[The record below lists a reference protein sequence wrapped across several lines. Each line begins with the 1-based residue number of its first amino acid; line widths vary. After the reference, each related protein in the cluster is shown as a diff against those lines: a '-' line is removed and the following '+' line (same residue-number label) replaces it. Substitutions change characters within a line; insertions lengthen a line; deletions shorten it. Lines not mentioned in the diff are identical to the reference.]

1 MPDTMLVT
9 GAAGFVGSHAC
20 EALLRRGL
28 RVVGLDNFDG
38 FYARAVKDAN
48 LRAVVAGGGGERFS
62 FVEIDVTDRGRVA
75 QVVAAAKPRAI
86 LHVAALAGV
95 RPSIERPAE
104 YARVNVEGTAHLLEA
119 ATGNGVEKFV
129 FASSSSVYGNNA
141 SVPFREDDPAAEPIS
156 PYAATKRAAELMCHA
171 CWHLHR
177 LPVACLRL
185 FTVYGPRQRPDLAI
199 HKFTRLISE
208 GQPIPIFGD
217 GSTSRDYTYV
227 DDIISGVVGALD
239 LCDRYRI
246 YNLGGSHPVTLTG
259 LIEHIE
265 RAVGKKAV
273 IDRQPAQAGDVE
285 RTYADVTRAR
295 DELGYEPRTPI
306 EQGIRRFVEWYNE
319 VPRG

>member
-20 EALLRRGL
+20 EALLRRGH
-28 RVVGLDNFDG
+28 RVVGVDNFDG
-38 FYARAVKDAN
+38 FYARAIKDAS
-48 LRAVVAGGGGERFS
+48 LRAIVSTGADRFN
-62 FVEIDVTDRGRVA
+62 FAEIDVTDRARVA
-75 QVVAAAKPRAI
+75 QLVAAAKPRAI
-86 LHVAALAGV
+86 LHFAALAGV

-104 YARVNVEGTAHLLEA
+104 YARVNVEGTAHVLEA
-119 ATGNGVEKFV
+119 AAKNGVERFV
-129 FASSSSVYGNNA
+129 FASSTSVYGNNA
-141 SVPFREDDPAAEPIS
+141 TVPFREDDPAAEPIS

-171 CWHLHR
+171 YWHLHR

-208 GQPIPIFGD
+208 GQPIPVFGD
-217 GSTSRDYTYV
+217 GSTSRDYTFV
-227 DDIISGVVGALD
+227 DDIIAGVMSALD
-239 LCDRYRI
+239 RCDRYRI
-246 YNLGGSHPVTLTG
+246 YNLGGSNPVTLAA
-259 LIEHIE
+259 LIGHVE

-295 DELGYEPRTPI
+295 EELGYDPTTPI
-306 EQGIRRFVEWYNE
+306 EQGIRRFVEWFHSH
-319 VPRG
+319 